1 VVNKVQC
8 EPTSKKRPKRI
19 LVREEY
25 CIGCRLCEIWC
36 VVAHSRTRD
45 ILKTYKGGE
54 PLPESAIYFEE
65 KGPLSFTLQ
74 CRHCDDAP
82 CLYACLTGA
91 MYRDKE
97 KARVLHNR
105 DKCVGCWMCI
115 MACPYGV
122 IKPDFENKKVASKC
136 DLCIETEFPACVEHC
151 PNEAILLADEEG
163 KPIEKE

>member
-1 VVNKVQC
+1 M
-8 EPTSKKRPKRI
+8 KKKEAKAQPKRI
-19 LVREEY
+19 IISEEY

-36 VVAHSRTRD
+36 VVAHSKSKD
-45 ILKTYKGGE
+45 IIKTYQGKE
-54 PLPESAIYFEE
+54 PRPESAIYFEE
-65 KGPLSFTLQ
+65 KGPISFALQ

-97 KARVLHNR
+97 TGRVLYNK

-136 DLCIETEFPACVEHC
+136 DLCIEREFPACVEHC
-151 PNEAILLADEEG
+151 PNEAIILVDASG
-163 KPIEKE
+163 KRITQE